1 MSQILSGRGLAALLL
16 GVIAAVTLTAARA
29 QNLDAGKPAQKLF
42 ADGCSTCHRTPR
54 GLAKGRFSLTLQW
67 FLRDHYVSG
76 PGTAKVLAEY
86 LVSVDSPPPGA
97 GPRAGAKPRTGGAP
111 KSAPRPPA
119 AVPAR

>member
-1 MSQILSGRGLAALLL
+1 MSQTVSGRGLPALLL
-16 GVIAAVTLTAARA
+16 GVIAAVTLTAAEA

-42 ADGCSTCHRTPR
+42 ADGCSACHRSPR

-76 PGTAKVLAEY
+76 PDQAKVLADY
-86 LVSVDSPPPGA
+86 LASVDTPPPGA
-97 GPRAGAKPRTGGAP
+97 KPGAKPKKTGAGAKSAP
-111 KSAPRPPA
+111 KPPA